1 MKFAYRE
8 SKFITVPNINERV
21 EYHKDMY
28 ICYVDSFMDHKVDN
42 STLPLS
48 PLTENLW
55 SWYYY
60 KIISSG
66 VI

>member
-55 SWYYY
+55 S
-60 KIISSG
+60 
-66 VI
+66 